1 MKPSTKEQLIFYMSN
16 KLSLGTYD
24 KKFVN
29 NILGKQHITTN
40 QATLLDKIIIRYH
53 KQFLKNELNSEEL
66 VKLPW
71 TKDPI
76 QSLPEYTESYIS
88 IQEDTII
95 LKTPY
100 NASYVKE
107 IKKLP
112 YTLTWNK
119 TDTDKYWS
127 VVFCTETLKQVID
140 VTEKHYSKINYCE
153 KIKEIINYLSYFEDC
168 KYWNPTLVYRNDRY
182 MLFAANEP
190 LYNRLTDELNNIDIL
205 AISRLVMFGVSMDES
220 VKLHLLDLLKDEEK
234 VNFILSSNVDVDIHE
249 LDLLFE
255 NLSIIQSDFVILGPT
270 VTRKLNVKEKI
281 KNKLVEKNISF
292 AWLESKTI
300 AESYKINTSDYKSV
314 VFIDFGIST
323 FVNSPTQV
331 PWSKN
336 IRLVNNTPIQL

>member
-24 KKFVN
+24 KKFIN

-140 VTEKHYSKINYCE
+140 ITEKHYSKINYCE
-153 KIKEIINYLSYFEDC
+153 KTKEIINYLSYFEDC

-190 LYNRLTDELNNIDIL
+190 LYNRLIDELNNIDIL

-220 VKLHLLDLLKDEEK
+220 VKLHLIDLLKDEEK
-234 VNFILSSNVDVDIHE
+234 VNFILSANVDIDIHE
-249 LDLLFE
+249 LPLLFE
-255 NLSIIQSDFVILGPT
+255 NLSVIQSDFVILGPT
-270 VTRKLNVKEKI
+270 ITRKLNVKEKI

-300 AESYKINTSDYKSV
+300 AESHKINISDYKSV
-314 VFIDFGIST
+314 VFLDFGIST
-323 FVNSPTQV
+323 FVNSPIQV
-331 PWSKN
+331 PWSKH